1 MASYWLKIATFSFSL
16 FSGPAGGDLVG
27 ISWRC
32 LMLVK
37 LEWLGYRMVRK
48 LWRYV
53 KPFSYNTSVLRT
65 DERTDRRTDRQNCY
79 INIARQHQ
87 CDLDRFNVS
96 PLRGEKPKN
105 WPVSK
110 NKSKKSEKHH
120 ISSSH
125 ADVRRAIST
134 KFCTAIEVVLAII
147 LGLIHF
153 WVQSIIYRNKAA
165 KFGKIM

>member
-87 CDLDRFNVS
+87 C
-96 PLRGEKPKN
+96 
-105 WPVSK
+105 
-110 NKSKKSEKHH
+110 
-120 ISSSH
+120 
-125 ADVRRAIST
+125 ADVSVSISVT
-134 KFCTAIEVVLAII
+134 WIGSTYRPCGAKNPKIGPWVKTILAELPAADPAGNYTAACMQRQHDRQ
-147 LGLIHF
+147 G
-153 WVQSIIYRNKAA
+153 
-165 KFGKIM
+165 